1 VVLWISFILY
11 ILYITNSLYCSLHV
25 LQILA
30 DRGFTLQEDF
40 ALLGASLI
48 TPEFTK
54 GRKQLSG
61 REVEESRVKS
71 NVQVHIGKFTIPCMI
86 QLINV

>member
-11 ILYITNSLYCSLHV
+11 IYKYFGLFYTYSM